1 MNCDALGLV
10 NQAESK
16 GGVTREVFWALVLQ
30 NFGWTQDLVQLWAGD
45 YLFSKVV

>member
-30 NFGWTQDLVQLWAGD
+30 NFGWTQDLVQL
-45 YLFSKVV
+45 